1 MNWRSRAE
9 EVLYDG
15 ESIWE
20 TVHVGSGAV
29 VVTSHRLLIFTPDQ
43 DGPNYRQV
51 DRPNVDGATVSN
63 TGKTGLLKYAIQAL
77 VVGGMLLAG
86 GLLIDFDGLA
96 SGFSLDTGTA
106 GGPVSAGGMIGLF
119 QSVLDLLGRLD
130 EALLAIGGL
139 GFALGII
146 LLGIYIWTRKR
157 VLTISV
163 AGDDDITLTAP
174 NEDGSVQ
181 RLQDSLRSS
190 TRGSGPRPP

>member
-1 MNWRSRAE
+1 MDWKARAE

-20 TVHVGSGAV
+20 TVHIRSGAV
-29 VVTSHRLLIFTPDQ
+29 IVTSHRLLIFTPDQ
-43 DGPNYRQV
+43 DGPNYRHV

-63 TGKTGLLKYAIQAL
+63 TGNTGLLKGAIKAL

-86 GLLIDFDGLA
+86 GLVIDFDGLA
-96 SGFSLDTGTA
+96 SGTALDTGTA
-106 GGPVSAGGMIGLF
+106 GGQIGAGGMIGIF
-119 QSVLDLLGRLD
+119 QSVLGLLGRLD
-130 EALLAIGGL
+130 EALLVLGGL
-139 GFALGII
+139 GFAFGII
-146 LLGIYIWTRKR
+146 LLGIYIRTRNR

-174 NEDGSVQ
+174 DEDGSVQ

-190 TRGSGPRPP
+190 TRGSEPQPP